1 MERWLERLG
10 FAVQWLS
17 DGAQAAME
25 AAGAMPEQLE
35 ELADEALQGD
45 HAESAM
51 GASAAALGA
60 TALSW
65 AAGRWL
71 RPSEVAWGRAVLAGV
86 IGTLLYDATMVVD
99 QRLLNRK
106 FDTISPLGEALT
118 DDPEMQRWAGL
129 AAHYAAG
136 VGLAVLYARYLHERL
151 PGPRPLRGAAFGL
164 LDAATL
170 TWGGVYP
177 LVQQLGGDLPIP
189 ATYAA
194 LAHSPTVT
202 AQSVLRHLAYGVG
215 VGLVYRAEGE

>member
-1 MERWLERLG
+1 MDQWLERLG

-17 DGAQAAME
+17 DGARAAME
-25 AAGAMPEQLE
+25 AAGGVPEQLE
-35 ELADEALQGD
+35 DLADQAL
-45 HAESAM
+45 ESDAAGPAL

-65 AAGRWL
+65 AASRWL
-71 RPSEVAWGRAVLAGV
+71 RPSEVVWSRAVLAGV

-99 QRLLNRK
+99 QRVLNRK

-136 VGLAVLYARYLHERL
+136 VGLAVLYARYLHGRL
-151 PGPRPLRGAAFGL
+151 PGPRPLHGAAFGL

-177 LVQQLGGDLPIP
+177 LVQHAGGDLPIP

-194 LAHSPTVT
+194 LAHSPAIT

-215 VGLVYRAEGE
+215 VAMVYGE